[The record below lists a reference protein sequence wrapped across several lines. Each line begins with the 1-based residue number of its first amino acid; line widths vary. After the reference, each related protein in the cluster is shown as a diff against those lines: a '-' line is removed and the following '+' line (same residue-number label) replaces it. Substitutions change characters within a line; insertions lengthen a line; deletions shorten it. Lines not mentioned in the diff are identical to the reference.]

1 MVMAATSS
9 LPPNQDKEK
18 PAEESFPQVDRC
30 LVIIGGLED
39 DCSRRQQKVRL
50 GEVCAAGS
58 AIPRKLKWASTPIIF
73 DQDNHPVSIPRP
85 GSYPLVVDP
94 VVSNIRLSKVRMDR
108 GSSLNILY
116 IDTL

>member
-39 DCSRRQQKVRL
+39 DYSKRQQKV
-50 GEVCAAGS
+50 
-58 AIPRKLKWASTPIIF
+58 
-73 DQDNHPVSIPRP
+73 
-85 GSYPLVVDP
+85 
-94 VVSNIRLSKVRMDR
+94 
-108 GSSLNILY
+108 
-116 IDTL
+116 